1 MKSDKFPKVLWE
13 SCGVYRFLMD
23 TGICA
28 WKKRDTQAKWS
39 QRVAE
44 CSHSGLS
51 VRQWCNEQGINPN
64 TYCHWQ
70 RKLFLMAQE

>member
-1 MKSDKFPKVLWE
+1 
-13 SCGVYRFLMD
+13 MD

-44 CSHSGLS
+44 YRQSGLS
-51 VRQWCNEQGINPN
+51 VREWCNGEGFNPK
-64 TYCHWQ
+64 TITIGSESYS
-70 RKLFLMAQE
+70 

>member
-1 MKSDKFPKVLWE
+1 ME
-13 SCGVYRFLMD
+13 SIGIGGILMD

-44 CSHSGLS
+44 YRQSGLS
-51 VRQWCNEQGINPN
+51 VREWCNGEGFNPK
-64 TYCHWQ
+64 TITIGSESYS
-70 RKLFLMAQE
+70 